1 VNPNQL
7 VDEAKNK
14 LSQAKNHLEEEL
26 KKLRTGRA
34 HPSMLDGLN
43 VKAYGS
49 TMPLNQ
55 LSNITAPE
63 AQLIQITP
71 FDPTNIQ
78 AISEAIRN
86 DQSLGLNP
94 ADDGRV
100 VRVPIPPLTTERR
113 QQIVRQLNEK
123 VEETHI
129 ASRNIRHDILT
140 LAKNAKSTKQISED
154 DYNRT
159 EKQID
164 DLMAKTRSDIE
175 QLAKT
180 REQEIMKV

>member
-14 LSQAKNHLEEEL
+14 LTQAKNHLEEEL

-63 AQLIQITP
+63 
-71 FDPTNIQ
+71 
-78 AISEAIRN
+78 
-86 DQSLGLNP
+86 
-94 ADDGRV
+94 
-100 VRVPIPPLTTERR
+100 
-113 QQIVRQLNEK
+113 
-123 VEETHI
+123 
-129 ASRNIRHDILT
+129 
-140 LAKNAKSTKQISED
+140 
-154 DYNRT
+154 
-159 EKQID
+159 
-164 DLMAKTRSDIE
+164 
-175 QLAKT
+175 
-180 REQEIMKV
+180 